1 MFANPNP
8 LTPADEPMVQLT
20 GVERG
25 PRPPEAGVALCLS
38 GGGYRAMLFHVGA
51 LLRLKEAGLFGK
63 LLHIS
68 SVQVSR

>member
-25 PRPPEAGVALCLS
+25 PRPPEAGVALCL
-38 GGGYRAMLFHVGA
+38 G
-51 LLRLKEAGLFGK
+51 
-63 LLHIS
+63 
-68 SVQVSR
+68 